1 MKMRDYNTDHSV
13 AFTRDEIA
21 SALSKLDPSC
31 DRGEW
36 IKIGMATK
44 SAGEDLFDVWN
55 EWSKGS
61 EKHNQSDAASAWK
74 SFREAKLRSRRSS
87 TWHNLPDGRTLD
99 ESDKDRRRLQL
110 NE

>member
-1 MKMRDYNTDHSV
+1 MKIRDYNTDHSV

-31 DRGEW
+31 DRDEW

-74 SFREAKLRSRRSS
+74 SFKGGKVTVHRGI
-87 TWHNLPDGRTLD
+87 T
-99 ESDKDRRRLQL
+99 
-110 NE
+110 